1 MKRYS
6 AVMHFFNWLVA
17 VAAGAAIFYLGIVR
31 WEAGAKPG
39 PDVLAAI
46 GAGALVLFFDILWLF
61 LRILTSRTV
70 TYLIFEKEG
79 TGSLKVSVDAI
90 EDALTRS
97 IISMPEIVSASIE
110 LKLEKGGRMPG
121 HAVAHCV
128 LTDVRN
134 IFGVQES
141 ARQAVSARYQDI
153 FPNEQLQIE
162 IIVERLQSE
171 VPPKHKVSKKKKT
184 PDAGSFSG
192 PRYPIK
198 E

>member
-6 AVMHFFNWLVA
+6 AVIHFLNWLMG

-31 WEAGAKPG
+31 WQSVAKPS
-39 PDVLAAI
+39 PAVLAAV
-46 GAGALVLFFDILWLF
+46 GGGALILFIDILWLF
-61 LRILTSRTV
+61 LRILTSRSV

-97 IISMPEIVSASIE
+97 IISMPEIVSATIE

-141 ARQAVSARYQDI
+141 ARQAVSTRYQDI

-171 VPPKHKVSKKKKT
+171 APAKHKVSKKKKK
-184 PDAGSFSG
+184 PDDGSFTG
-192 PRYPIK
+192 PKYPIK
-198 E
+198 D

>member
-1 MKRYS
+1 
-6 AVMHFFNWLVA
+6 
-17 VAAGAAIFYLGIVR
+17 
-31 WEAGAKPG
+31 
-39 PDVLAAI
+39 
-46 GAGALVLFFDILWLF
+46 
-61 LRILTSRTV
+61 
-70 TYLIFEKEG
+70 
-79 TGSLKVSVDAI
+79 
-90 EDALTRS
+90 
-97 IISMPEIVSASIE
+97 MPEIVSASIE

-121 HAVAHCV
+121 HALAHCV

-171 VPPKHKVSKKKKT
+171 APAKHKVSKKKKE
-184 PDAGSFSG
+184 PDDGSFTG

-198 E
+198 D